1 MRQKRRFI
9 DEDSWV
15 VDRGVTIQKL
25 SEKRGRLDQEGGGGR
40 RLRSQ
45 VCCDLNCVA
54 AQIKL
59 ASAEKAKNAA
69 DTVISTAY
77 IFKENTECMI

>member
-1 MRQKRRFI
+1 MSR
-9 DEDSWV
+9 
-15 VDRGVTIQKL
+15 
-25 SEKRGRLDQEGGGGR
+25 RLDFDIKFQAFEGLQLAERDPNGGR